1 MFHRFNAKFPLKT
14 MSSIRLP
21 HETPGMKAPS
31 TALTLLMAA
40 GAGLSVASLYYS
52 QPMLPG
58 VAQELQASDGAIGAV
73 PMLTQLG
80 YALGILLLAPLSDR
94 YDRRSVML
102 IKSVLLAISLLASA
116 LAPGIGWLLAA
127 SLCVG
132 LTATLAQ
139 DFVPAAVSL
148 APVEQ
153 RGKAVGTVMTGLL
166 LGILLSRVVA
176 GAVAQAAGWRVMFG
190 MAALGVLLLAWAVR
204 GGVPSFPATTKLGYR
219 ALLASMLGLWR
230 QYPVLR
236 RAAVAQGVLAL
247 GFSAFWST
255 LAVMLHTRFGFGS
268 GVAGAFGLAGAA
280 GALAAPLAG
289 RLADRRGPRM
299 VAILGAVLAAVSFA
313 ALAGMAVL
321 PVSGQ
326 VLLLVV
332 AAIGFDFGVQATL
345 IAHQSTI
352 YGLDPNARSRLNA
365 LLFTGMFIGMSSGA
379 LIGTLALAQWG
390 WPAIAV
396 IGVLSSAAAAAWRWR
411 G

>member
-1 MFHRFNAKFPLKT
+1 MPRPDAHATAAGKPP
-14 MSSIRLP
+14 SS
-21 HETPGMKAPS
+21 
-31 TALTLLMAA
+31 ALTLLLAT

-58 VAQELQASDGAIGAV
+58 VAQALNASDGAIGAV

-102 IKSVLLAISLLASA
+102 IKSVLLALSLLASA
-116 LAPGIGWLLAA
+116 LAPGIGWLLVA
-127 SLCVG
+127 SLFVG

-148 APVEQ
+148 APLEQ

-176 GAVAQAAGWRVMFG
+176 GAVAQAVGWRFMFG
-190 MAALGVLLLAWAVR
+190 VAALGILLLALVVR
-204 GGVPSFPATTKLGYR
+204 KGVPSFPASTRLGYR

-236 RAAVAQGVLAL
+236 RATIAQGVLAL

-255 LAVMLHTRFGFGS
+255 LAVMLDTRFGFGS

-289 RLADRRGPRM
+289 RLADRRGPRG
-299 VAILGAVLAAVSFA
+299 VAMWGALLAAMSFA

-332 AAIGFDFGVQATL
+332 AAIGFDFGVQAAL

-365 LLFTGMFIGMSSGA
+365 LLFTGMFIGMSGGA
-379 LIGTLALAQWG
+379 LLGTLALAQWG

>member
-1 MFHRFNAKFPLKT
+1 MNTIRAAHEAAATP
-14 MSSIRLP
+14 SS
-21 HETPGMKAPS
+21 S
-31 TALTLLMAA
+31 TLLTLLLAT

-58 VAQELQASDGAIGAV
+58 MAQSLHAGEGAIGAV
-73 PMLTQLG
+73 PTLTQFG
-80 YALGILLLAPLSDR
+80 YAAGILLLAPLSDR
-94 YDRRSVML
+94 FDRRRVML
-102 IKSVLLAISLLASA
+102 LKAVLLAASLLTSA
-116 LAPGIGWLLAA
+116 LAPGIGWLLLA

-176 GAVAQAAGWRVMFG
+176 GAVAQGAGWRAMFAL
-190 MAALGVLLLAWAVR
+190 AAAGVLLLACAVAWR
-204 GGVPSFPATTKLGYR
+204 VPSFPPTTQLGYR
-219 ALLASMLGLWR
+219 ALLGSMVDLWR
-230 QYPVLR
+230 RHPVLR
-236 RAAVAQGVLAL
+236 RAAFAQGLLAL

-255 LAVMLHTRFGFGS
+255 LAVMLHTQFGLGS

-280 GALAAPLAG
+280 GALAAPIAG
-289 RLADRRGPRM
+289 RLSDRRGPRL
-299 VAILGAVLAAVSFA
+299 VAILGAVIAALAYAL
-313 ALAGMAVL
+313 LAGMALL

-326 VLLLVV
+326 LLLLVV
-332 AAIGFDFGVQATL
+332 AAIGFDFGVQAAL

-352 YGLDPNARSRLNA
+352 YGLDPAARSRLNA
-365 LLFTGMFIGMSSGA
+365 LLFTGMFIGMSGGA
-379 LIGTLALAQWG
+379 FIGSLALAQWG

-396 IGVLSSAAAAAWRWR
+396 IGVVGSAAAALWRWR
-411 G
+411 A